1 MEPDKTS
8 GTAKKAMSGQDQAV
22 MQTSNDALMTKVY
35 VSYLSYPF

>member
-1 MEPDKTS
+1 MEPDKTR
-8 GTAKKAMSGQDQAV
+8 GTAKKPMSGQDQAV